1 MSKWWNILV
10 ASKVSVGGKLHRIL
24 LVRSEME
31 EEQLIRILLI
41 TQSRCWDWIK
51 FIWCILPNWSLRL
64 SRDDVAKLKISA
76 RVRGVARIKSFVW
89 KQTNDGKSRCWILS
103 WFKQRAAPD
112 STATYNRYV
121 DSGRRYVAC
130 LLICRRSFLWC
141 LVMLCCHSTS
151 RCTIHTE
158 RGLVNATFSPA
169 RHQGKVAHLLLHD
182 WKRLLPDLNSL
193 HVPVACFP
201 LVCG

>member
-1 MSKWWNILV
+1 MWVGAWWNILV

-41 TQSRCWDWIK
+41 TQSCCWDWIK
-51 FIWCILPNWSLRL
+51 FIWCILPIIVLESWWCCKAENQCASPW
-64 SRDDVAKLKISA
+64 
-76 RVRGVARIKSFVW
+76 GARIKSFVW

-112 STATYNRYV
+112 STATFNRYV
-121 DSGRRYVAC
+121 DGGRRYVAC
-130 LLICRRSFLWC
+130 LLMCRRSFLWR
-141 LVMLCCHSTS
+141 LAMLCCHSTS
-151 RCTIHTE
+151 HCTIHTE
-158 RGLVNATFSPA
+158 RGFVNASFSPA
-169 RHQGKVAHLLLHD
+169 RRQGKVARLLLHD
-182 WKRLLPDLNSL
+182 WKRPLPDLNSL